1 MHAEHYHKQEMFRGG
16 LGEQL
21 MYFYDQCS
29 NCKSFVSY
37 YVCECNNTLKVSVQH
52 CETYL
57 PIIIS
62 EYVYVQYTNFFIT
75 EHFPFIVLHAYNV

>member
-1 MHAEHYHKQEMFRGG
+1 MHAEYYHKQEIFHGG

-21 MYFYDQCS
+21 CIFMIS
-29 NCKSFVSY
+29 VAIVKSCVNYHVS
-37 YVCECNNTLKVSVQH
+37 VTTLYKVSVQH

-62 EYVYVQYTNFFIT
+62 EYVYVQYTKIFIT
-75 EHFPFIVLHAYNV
+75 EHFPFTVLHAYNV